1 MGKRPTGSGG
11 EPSSPNCGASAGVKA
26 RHLYLPG
33 PSKTSTYVVL
43 KASQAL
49 LYHLGVSR
57 NLNVEHLWLDSQDYF
72 AGDRRTTCVSF
83 CPLTIPYEQ
92 NVQLGA
98 SLSLLAQVITVKR
111 VRLQVVCKKSGSDIG
126 TANVVSRTKGNMF
139 GNIIL
144 GGGIGAIVDHNN
156 GAAYE
161 YPGLIK
167 VYMGRTNQRI
177 EEQAP
182 TQASTSSQATV
193 NSSTVKNSEAT
204 LEDAK
209 KKCIDLGFQQATEG
223 FGNCVLKLAK

>member
-1 MGKRPTGSGG
+1 MIKFKSISLACALLVLIGCATVSGSG
-11 EPSSPNCGASAGVKA
+11 SNQSISVQTFASDGSEIDGVKCDMTNDE
-26 RHLYLPG
+26 G
-33 PSKTSTYVVL
+33 T
-43 KASQAL
+43 
-49 LYHLGVSR
+49 
-57 NLNVEHLWLDSQDYF
+57 WF
-72 AGDRRTTCVSF
+72 
-83 CPLTIPYEQ
+83 
-92 NVQLGA
+92 
-98 SLSLLAQVITVKR
+98 VITPGSTTVHRSNKD
-111 VRLQVVCKKSGSDIG
+111 LQVVCKKSGIDIG

-182 TQASTSSQATV
+182 SQGATPSQSTTTSSTA
-193 NSSTVKNSEAT
+193 KNSEAS

>member
-1 MGKRPTGSGG
+1 MIKLKSISLACVLFVLIGCATISGSG
-11 EPSSPNCGASAGVKA
+11 SNQSISVQTFASDGSEIDGVKCDMTNDEGTWFVMT
-26 RHLYLPG
+26 PG
-33 PSKTSTYVVL
+33 ST
-43 KASQAL
+43 
-49 LYHLGVSR
+49 
-57 NLNVEHLWLDSQDYF
+57 
-72 AGDRRTTCVSF
+72 
-83 CPLTIPYEQ
+83 
-92 NVQLGA
+92 
-98 SLSLLAQVITVKR
+98 TVHKSNKD
-111 VRLQVVCKKSGSDIG
+111 LQVVCKKSGIDIG
-126 TANVVSRTKGNMF
+126 TANVVSRTKGNML

-182 TQASTSSQATV
+182 TQATTPSQATI
-193 NSSTVKNSEAT
+193 NTSTAKNSELS